1 MQQRIVNRGVLIL
14 LLIGITLLFLAL
26 IKPFLQAVFVAAL
39 FAALFSPLYRKILE
53 RIGDR
58 RSLASALT
66 LLTII
71 LFVMVP
77 LVLLLGTVTSQAL
90 DIADTAVPWVRQQV
104 ATPGL
109 ITQTLENLPF
119 YSVIE
124 PYRDQALARLGDLA
138 GLFSGWAVNAV
149 QSITLGTFSA
159 LLSVMIVLYTL
170 FFFLI
175 DGDRLLYYMLYYLPL
190 DDEDETKLL
199 MRFTSVTRAT
209 LKGTAVI
216 GFLQG
221 ALAGLALYFAGIPS
235 ALFWAVSMMVLSV
248 VPGIGTALVWLPAVL
263 YLLVGGQFMEALAVG
278 IFCVV
283 VVGTVD
289 NLLRPKLVG
298 NDTQLHE
305 LMIFFST
312 LGGLLM
318 FGFMGFV
325 IGPIIAALFVTLWEL
340 YGEEFRDWLPT
351 TAFKPQGKPVELPHQ
366 RFAKYRNFG
375 KKKRT
380 TQEAIS
386 NGLSGESVDQGRDES
401 RVKPVDLS
409 AAGHGSDAADSPEVS
424 NSNIDISTVEFSNT
438 EFSGDKLSG
447 NDFPDNERSE
457 HTKPKP
463 ATEGRRR
470 RRRRR

>member
-1 MQQRIVNRGVLIL
+1 MQQRLVNRGVLIL

-26 IKPFLQAVFVAAL
+26 IKPFLQAVFIAAL
-39 FAALFSPLYRKILE
+39 FAALFSPLYRRFLSIIGE
-53 RIGDR
+53 RPG
-58 RSLASALT
+58 LASALT

-77 LVLLLGTVTSQAL
+77 LSLLLGAVTSQAL
-90 DIADTAVPWVRQQV
+90 DIADTAVPWVRQQL

-109 ITQTLENLPF
+109 ITETLEGLPF
-119 YSVIE
+119 YDFIQ
-124 PYRDQALARLGDLA
+124 PYRDEALSRLGDLA
-138 GLFSGWAVNAV
+138 GLISGWTVNAL
-149 QSITLGTFSA
+149 QSITFGTFNV

-175 DGDRLLYYMLYYLPL
+175 DGDRLLFYMLYYLPL
-190 DDEDETKLL
+190 NDEDETKLL
-199 MRFTSVTRAT
+199 QRFTSVTRAT

-235 ALFWAVSMMVLSV
+235 SLFWAVAMMVLSV
-248 VPGIGTALVWLPAVL
+248 VPGVGTALIWIPAVI
-263 YLLVGGQFMEALAVG
+263 YLIVGGNLVEAVAVG
-278 IFCVV
+278 VFCVV

-305 LMIFFST
+305 LLIFFST

-340 YGEEFRDWLPT
+340 YGHEFKDWLPT
-351 TAFKPQGKPVELPHQ
+351 TAFRPRGGAIEFPHETLERMGGQKPVWGAQSAASSETRQDAASDRPTPAGDGSAIAGEPLTIDLSDEGQ
-366 RFAKYRNFG
+366 AG
-375 KKKRT
+375 
-380 TQEAIS
+380 EAVDK
-386 NGLSGESVDQGRDES
+386 SVDK
-401 RVKPVDLS
+401 RV
-409 AAGHGSDAADSPEVS
+409 
-424 NSNIDISTVEFSNT
+424 
-438 EFSGDKLSG
+438 SG
-447 NDFPDNERSE
+447 NDISSSS
-457 HTKPKP
+457 
-463 ATEGRRR
+463 GRRR
-470 RRRRR
+470 RRRRRRS